1 MQHQPPGC
9 AVRRLGL
16 IEYTE
21 AGAEQRRLVEACRED
36 SEARLLLLEHPPTYT
51 FGARGRQEHLLLGDD
66 ALAGLGA
73 AVHRTDRGGDV
84 TFHGPGQ
91 LVGYPILDLRR
102 WGQGPSW
109 YVRSLEAVLI
119 EALSAFGIAGRREPE
134 RPGVWAGDAKI
145 AAIGVRVSRG
155 VTSHGFALNV
165 DPDLRYFSY
174 IVPCGLPN
182 VSVTS
187 IAEVLRQRTMNG
199 AAIAREPHPES
210 AVAAPTGGLD
220 RPEGLSLHP
229 MESVMDA
236 VIEAF
241 GHVFDLRMDEAAGR
255 GDQMVALGERLP
267 AATAH

>member
-9 AVRRLGL
+9 AVQRLGL
-16 IEYTE
+16 VEYTE
-21 AGAEQRRLVEACRED
+21 AWAEQRRLVEACRED

-51 FGARGRQEHLLLGDD
+51 FGARGRQEHLLLGDQ

-73 AVHRTDRGGDV
+73 AVLRTNRGGDV

-91 LVGYPILDLRR
+91 LVGYPIVDLRR

-119 EALSAFGIAGRREPE
+119 EALSAFGIAGRQEPG

-165 DPDLRYFSY
+165 DPDLRYFAY
-174 IVPCGLPN
+174 IIPCGLPD

-187 IAEVLRQRTMNG
+187 MGQVLGRAPET
-199 AAIAREPHPES
+199 AA
-210 AVAAPTGGLD
+210 
-220 RPEGLSLHP
+220 
-229 MESVMDA
+229 VMDA

-241 GHVFDLRMDEAAGR
+241 GHVFELRMDEAAGR
-255 GDQMVALGERLP
+255 SDHPVALGERLSAP
-267 AATAH
+267 AAH